1 MRKRGKYGLT
11 NTIYTSKIGG
21 FLPYIVLDG
30 EALLLMP
37 KPGCLPGAAAGAAW
51 FQANSQTPQ
60 VSMTQVVGPW
70 GWVSP
75 GARGVPVKNLDSSL
89 NSYPQEKERK
99 DWNGLHLM
107 I

>member
-37 KPGCLPGAAAGAAW
+37 EDARDPGAAAGD
-51 FQANSQTPQ
+51 
-60 VSMTQVVGPW
+60 GPLPR
-70 GWVSP
+70 S
-75 GARGVPVKNLDSSL
+75 D
-89 NSYPQEKERK
+89 QHTEME
-99 DWNGLHLM
+99 
-107 I
+107 